1 LIFIPTYQLSILS
14 IPINFSSL
22 QPKPHPMET
31 INRCLWPGND
41 PLYQAYHDHE
51 WGKPLHDDQALFE
64 LLILEGFQSG
74 LSWITILRKRDFF
87 REAFENFDYRV
98 LANWTEESLKSQL
111 ENPLIIRNRLKIWSV
126 RTNAQAFIRIQEKFG
141 SFDRFIWAFVNDQPI
156 QNHFTSHEALPASTE
171 LSERMSK
178 ELKKLGF
185 KFVGPTICYSFMQ
198 AAGLVNDHIT
208 SCFCYAN
215 K

>member
-1 LIFIPTYQLSILS
+1 
-14 IPINFSSL
+14 
-22 QPKPHPMET
+22 MET
-31 INRCLWPGND
+31 VTRCFWPGND
-41 PLYQAYHDHE
+41 PLYQAYHDQE
-51 WGKPLHDDQALFE
+51 WGKLLHDDHALFE

-74 LSWITILRKRDFF
+74 LSWITILRKREHF
-87 REAFENFDYRV
+87 REAFENFDFQT
-98 LANWTEESLKSQL
+98 LATWSEEAL
-111 ENPLIIRNRLKIWSV
+111 EKQMQNPLIIRNRQKIWSV
-126 RTNAQAFIRIQEKFG
+126 RTNARAFIQIQENFG

-156 QNHFTSHEALPASTE
+156 QNHFTSHETLPASTE

-178 ELKKLGF
+178 ELKKWGF

-215 K
+215 R

>member
-1 LIFIPTYQLSILS
+1 
-14 IPINFSSL
+14 
-22 QPKPHPMET
+22 MET

-64 LLILEGFQSG
+64 LLSLEGFQSG
-74 LSWITILRKRDFF
+74 LSWITILRKREFF
-87 REAFENFDYRV
+87 REAFEHFDYRV
-98 LANWTEESLKSQL
+98 LANWTEESLISQL
-111 ENPLIIRNRLKIWSV
+111 ENPLIIRNRLKIRSV

-156 QNHFTSHEALPASTE
+156 QNHFTLHEALPASTE

-208 SCFCYAN
+208 NCFCYAN
-215 K
+215 T

>member
-1 LIFIPTYQLSILS
+1 
-14 IPINFSSL
+14 
-22 QPKPHPMET
+22 MET
-31 INRCLWPGND
+31 VKRCLWPGND
-41 PLYQAYHDHE
+41 PLYQAYHDEE
-51 WGKPLHDDQALFE
+51 WGKPLHQDQALFE

-74 LSWITILRKRDFF
+74 LSWITILRKREYF
-87 REAFENFDYRV
+87 REAFENFDFQK
-98 LANWTEESLKSQL
+98 LAQWSDEALTNQL
-111 ENPLIIRNRLKIWSV
+111 QNPQIIRNRLKIWSV

-141 SFDRFIWAFVNDQPI
+141 SFDRFIWAFVNDKPI
-156 QNHFTSHEALPASTE
+156 QNHFTTHEALPASTE

-208 SCFCYAN
+208 SCFCYPN

>member
-1 LIFIPTYQLSILS
+1 
-14 IPINFSSL
+14 
-22 QPKPHPMET
+22 MET

-64 LLILEGFQSG
+64 LLCLEGFQSG
-74 LSWITILRKRDFF
+74 LSWITILRKREFF
-87 REAFENFDYRV
+87 REAFEHFDYRL
-98 LANWTEESLKSQL
+98 LANWTEESLMCQL

-215 K
+215 T